1 MSLDL
6 DRMIALT
13 RKGLGGLDSDD
24 LTDVETV
31 ELLNLALWELEDKFP
46 FKSKETE
53 MRFPLVVDQY
63 EYTFPATLDAVS
75 SLAVLDSYG
84 IRHKLGRASRSWM
97 DENYNE
103 RDGKGMPT
111 RYLREDTTL
120 ILHPIPDEILTMIL
134 TLKVSIDSLL
144 SGSVEATGLPR
155 NWDELVVEGAIVRG
169 HFYAGDYNEARQAAN
184 FQITKIRSSVLNL
197 AKEEKQDSRYAR
209 MNVIWDEPEGA

>member
-1 MSLDL
+1 MF
-6 DRMIALT
+6 ALT
-13 RKGLGGLDSDD
+13 RKGLGGLDSTD
-24 LTDVETV
+24 LTDVEAT

-46 FKSKETE
+46 FRAKETE

-63 EYTFPATLDAVS
+63 EYTIPTTTDAIS
-75 SLAVLDSYG
+75 SLAVLDTDG
-84 IRHKLGRASRSWM
+84 IRHKLGRASRAWM
-97 DENYNE
+97 DENFNE
-103 RDGKGMPT
+103 TDDKGTPT
-111 RYLREDTTL
+111 RYLREDTT
-120 ILHPIPDEILTMIL
+120 IIFHPIPDAVLTAIM

-184 FQITKIRSSVLNL
+184 FQVQKIRSSVLNL

-209 MNVIWDEPEGA
+209 LNVIWDEPEGA

>member
-1 MSLDL
+1 MF
-6 DRMIALT
+6 ALT
-13 RKGLGGLDSDD
+13 RKGLGGLDSTD
-24 LTDVETV
+24 LTDVEAT

-46 FKSKETE
+46 FRAKETE

-63 EYTFPATLDAVS
+63 EYTIPTTTDAIS
-75 SLAVLDSYG
+75 SLAVLDTDG
-84 IRHKLGRASRSWM
+84 IRHKLGRASRDWM
-97 DENYNE
+97 DENFNE
-103 RDGKGMPT
+103 EDDKGTPT
-111 RYLREDTTL
+111 RYLREDTT
-120 ILHPIPDEILTMIL
+120 IIFHPIPDAVLTTIM

-184 FQITKIRSSVLNL
+184 FQVQKIRSSVLNL

-209 MNVIWDEPEGA
+209 LNVIWDEPEGA